1 MTGTIL
7 YTVAA
12 IALYLL
18 SDWILNQIE
27 IKRGKRLEHRS
38 LIFFAIILVLALSS
52 FSLIERMSESQTGDQ
67 SNTAIEAAGN

>member
-38 LIFFAIILVLALSS
+38 IIFFAIIMVLALSS
-52 FSLIERMSESQTGDQ
+52 FSLIERMSESRTDDQ
-67 SNTAIEAAGN
+67 SNTAIKDAGD